1 MNLLLYSKFLGKEM
15 SKCSTL
21 ILQMSDDL
29 IFFYSFLS
37 VPGHNLLYDEDG
49 GFIFNK
55 SHLIYPF

>member
-1 MNLLLYSKFLGKEM
+1 MTE
-15 SKCSTL
+15 CSTL

-29 IFFYSFLS
+29 IFFHSLLS

-55 SHLIYPF
+55 SHFIYPF